1 MRQRDVLCLWFLR
14 WSSHLIE
21 KRVVDVDPRNCTL
34 RRRPSCLA
42 GPVAR
47 GVLFKEENL
56 HFWMENVILLSSK
69 IRVLCLKSPPRNSRV
84 GGRVGGGGGGS
95 GFFTKGGA
103 AVKDLPIKFQSRD
116 DVTRDH
122 QGELPTPS
130 LARKPLP
137 PESGFF
143 RPHDK
148 FLGASLLFSKLA
160 IIQLISSSRI
170 FTGAGRATP
179 PRFYCEEPRT
189 PAEIRS

>member
-1 MRQRDVLCLWFLR
+1 MAA
-14 WSSHLIE
+14 S
-21 KRVVDVDPRNCTL
+21 
-34 RRRPSCLA
+34 A
-42 GPVAR
+42 G
-47 GVLFKEENL
+47 
-56 HFWMENVILLSSK
+56 
-69 IRVLCLKSPPRNSRV
+69 
-84 GGRVGGGGGGS
+84 GGGGGGGGS

-103 AVKDLPIKFQSRD
+103 AVKALPIKFQSRD

-143 RPHDK
+143 RPYDK
-148 FLGASLLFSKLA
+148 FLGASLLLSKLA

-189 PAEIRS
+189 PAEIQS